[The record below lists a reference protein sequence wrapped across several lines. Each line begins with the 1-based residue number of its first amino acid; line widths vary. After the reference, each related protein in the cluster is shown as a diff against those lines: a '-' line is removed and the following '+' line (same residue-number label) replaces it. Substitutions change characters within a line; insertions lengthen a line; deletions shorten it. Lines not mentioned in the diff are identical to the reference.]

1 MIPSIK
7 NIEYYF
13 IATDY
18 GEDTGLHNVT
28 FMGRSTGKRMWKDEV
43 IAGTSAARKIFSCDN
58 RSGERLRHC

>member
-18 GEDTGLHNVT
+18 GEDTGLHYVT
-28 FMGRSTGKRMWKDEV
+28 FMGRSTGKRMWKRRCDR
-43 IAGTSAARKIFSCDN
+43 GNFSSEEN
-58 RSGERLRHC
+58 I